1 MTNEA
6 KPQFGSTIREIGFVI
21 TLLLNLSG
29 LVWGVAKMDG
39 AIEELRGSVSS
50 LTNATVALTNKMN
63 LIEVN
68 YEARLRV
75 LEDRV
80 EALRQ
85 GDR

>member
-1 MTNEA
+1 MTDDKA
-6 KPQFGSTIREIGFVI
+6 SFGSTVREIGFVI

-39 AIEELRGSVSS
+39 AIEELRGSVAS
-50 LTNATVALTNKMN
+50 LTDATVALTNKMN

-80 EALRQ
+80 EALLRN
-85 GDR
+85 DR